1 MERRPRKEARQG
13 AGAGSGEEMTQGKK
27 WGAQYARG
35 MAAAPPH
42 RGLLH
47 AFHGTSTANLASIL
61 REGLRSPYLGDRRD
75 LAWYYAE
82 EAVGEL
88 GGRPVILAVSVQD
101 VERLRHDDNAMEE
114 PVMADDDERDAEL
127 ERAGDEHPEWLH
139 GETIYVPAEEW
150 EYSWRGVGSIWYD
163 GVLPPDA
170 IAVAEQAG
178 RPRA

>member
-1 MERRPRKEARQG
+1 
-13 AGAGSGEEMTQGKK
+13 MTQGKT
-27 WGAQYARG
+27 WGSQYARG

-42 RGLLH
+42 RGRLH

-82 EAVGEL
+82 EAVDEF
-88 GGRPVILAVSVQD
+88 GGRPVVLEVSVHD
-101 VERLRHDDNAMEE
+101 VERLRHDEATMDE
-114 PVMADDDERDAEL
+114 PVMADDDERDAEWQ
-127 ERAGDEHPEWLH
+127 RAGEEHPEWLT
-139 GETIYVPAEEW
+139 GECIDVPADAW
-150 EYSWRGVGSIWYD
+150 EYSWRGVGSVWYD